1 MDTYCIKTALWDKT
15 FEQEVSHNHKR
26 IIITNFSRLV
36 QYLTYLLL
44 LEDNI
49 QTTLSSYLLI
59 FCAFVV
65 IHHFCW
71 FAS

>member
-1 MDTYCIKTALWDKT
+1 MQVVDLAPAQGFPEY
-15 FEQEVSHNHKR
+15 
-26 IIITNFSRLV
+26 RLFDQSDVV

-71 FAS
+71 FASF